1 ILRNIEEVIAGGNAD
16 TLLGDDGGNLFRGG
30 AGADTLDG
38 RGGRDWADYTGS
50 DAGVTVDLGGTQDS
64 DGYISASGGHA
75 TGDKLKN
82 MEHIIGSDHADTL
95 TGDAGNNLFRGG
107 AGADSLDGG
116 DGRDRLDYS
125 TSDAGVTVSLVDGTV
140 NSGGHAQGD
149 RTTGFENII
158 GSAFADTLTGNNS
171 KNVFIGGAGADTI
184 NGGDGQGDDHRD
196 TVNYRHSDA
205 AVRVD
210 LATQRKTGAGQW
222 ETDTTRVD
230 ANGFVT
236 ARGGHAEGD
245 KLKNVEHII
254 GSAFDDVLKGHRRT
268 NDSDGHNTFRGGEG
282 ADRIYGRGGR
292 DTADYRDSREGVT
305 VSLVDGTVN
314 SGGTAE
320 GDRLYSIERLRG
332 SRFADTLTGDDG
344 SNRIRGEGGADTLT
358 GGGSSDY
365 DTFVFKE
372 DWADG
377 TVITDLDVDF
387 DIIHYSGLDLD
398 DLTIATHDR
407 DGDGENDSTTITLNG
422 NALVLWDVDDED
434 LSESTILSLFVV

>member
-1 ILRNIEEVIAGGNAD
+1 
-16 TLLGDDGGNLFRGG
+16 
-30 AGADTLDG
+30 
-38 RGGRDWADYTGS
+38 
-50 DAGVTVDLGGTQDS
+50 
-64 DGYISASGGHA
+64 
-75 TGDKLKN
+75 
-82 MEHIIGSDHADTL
+82 
-95 TGDAGNNLFRGG
+95 
-107 AGADSLDGG
+107 
-116 DGRDRLDYS
+116 
-125 TSDAGVTVSLVDGTV
+125 VDGTV

-158 GSAFADTLTGNNS
+158 GSAFADTLTGNSS
-171 KNVFIGGAGADTI
+171 KNVFIGGAGADI
-184 NGGDGQGDDHRD
+184 IDGGSTQGDDDD

-210 LATQRKTGAGQW
+210 LATQRKTGVGQW

-236 ARGGHAEGD
+236 ASGGHAEGD
-245 KLKNVEHII
+245 KLKGINGII
-254 GSAFDDVLKGHRRT
+254 GSAFDDVLKGTRGSGFEAK
-268 NDSDGHNTFRGGEG
+268 DTFRGGEG
-282 ADRIYGRGGR
+282 ADRIHGRGGR

-332 SRFADTLTGDDG
+332 SRFADTLTGDG
-344 SNRIRGEGGADTLT
+344 KNNRLVSEGGADTLT

-377 TVITDLDVDF
+377 TVITDFTVLYDQIV
-387 DIIHYSGLDLD
+387 YNGLDLD
-398 DLTIATHDR
+398 DVTIAAHDM
-407 DGDGENDSTTITLNG
+407 DGDDTEDSVTLTLNG
-422 NALVLWDVDDED
+422 NVLTLQGVDLDAFNAYASGD
-434 LSESTILSLFVV
+434 DNDAAWNFIT